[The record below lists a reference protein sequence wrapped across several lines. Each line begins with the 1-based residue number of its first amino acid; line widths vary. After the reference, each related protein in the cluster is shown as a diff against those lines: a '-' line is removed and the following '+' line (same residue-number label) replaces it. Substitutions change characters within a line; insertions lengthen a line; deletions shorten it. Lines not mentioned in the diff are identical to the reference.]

1 MPNDFY
7 TPTGNPPDGG
17 LIVSADMRAEFA
29 AILAGFNKMPALI
42 GNANK
47 IVVVNSSGSGLDA
60 TETLGFALTVTESLS
75 INSVF
80 STPALNFKQ
89 GGTMT
94 GAITESGGDFYLRN
108 AGSHVIAAFAQGV
121 SAPTSYVVF
130 RASDAGI
137 PRIYVTGVP
146 NADLQISSTG
156 TGSIVLSTSP
166 VVGEEIQVKIPNT
179 VAADRW
185 ISMTGGNSAASGI
198 ATISTGGTAGGSLL
212 ISSATG
218 NVAIGGTAYATS
230 GLVVGST
237 GQANHV
243 VITDSATNPT
253 ISTNAGGLQISAFN
267 NHVGIGI
274 APLTNVGCYTYYVP
288 TTAAASEYGGFQQV
302 ALNVARGSNVT
313 IGCQSDINISTGY
326 SASAGYAATALTGSI
341 TVANAGITVPAMYGV
356 HGFLSASAAST
367 ITEMVGVKSTV
378 INPGASTITFA
389 YGFYV
394 ADVPAAATA
403 AYGYYSNVSSGAGK
417 YALCMAGTALNYF
430 GGDIQ
435 TAGNVYVPGAAT
447 PIFRTSAT
455 ITGGSG
461 ANSPTLGSTA
471 PNGGTPKWIPISD
484 NGTTRY
490 IPAW

>member
-17 LIVSADMRAEFA
+17 LIVSADIRAEFA
-29 AILAGFNKMPALI
+29 AILAGFNKMPALT

-179 VAADRW
+179 VAADRYLTL
-185 ISMTGGNSAASGI
+185 TGGNSAVSGI

-230 GLVVGST
+230 GLVVTST
-237 GQANHV
+237 GLANHV
-243 VITDSATNPT
+243 VITDSATAPQ
-253 ISTNAGGLQISAFN
+253 ISTAGAATVPLAFN
-267 NHVGIGI
+267 TTGGAYHSFSTNSYEQVRITHTPTPTGYLK
-274 APLTNVGCYTYYVP
+274 LT
-288 TTAAASEYGGFQQV
+288 GGT
-302 ALNVARGSNVT
+302 NP
-313 IGCQSDINISTGY
+313 NIS
-326 SASAGYAATALTGSI
+326 
-341 TVANAGITVPAMYGV
+341 
-356 HGFLSASAAST
+356 
-367 ITEMVGVKSTV
+367 
-378 INPGASTITFA
+378 
-389 YGFYV
+389 
-394 ADVPAAATA
+394 
-403 AYGYYSNVSSGAGK
+403 VSSGLLEFASGII
-417 YALCMAGTALNYF
+417 LSGQTVGT
-430 GGDIQ
+430 
-435 TAGNVYVPGAAT
+435 TVGAAGGASALPAAPLGYLT
-447 PIFRTSAT
+447 TS
-455 ITGGSG
+455 INGS
-461 ANSPTLGSTA
+461 AC
-471 PNGGTPKWIPISD
+471 KIPYY
-484 NGTTRY
+484 N
-490 IPAW
+490 